1 MHGIKGLT
9 LSVRNLPPKSTKYNI
24 EGYFNG
30 VVKDAQPFV
39 GSLVKEPQSE
49 TMCAT
54 VTLNSEDACKKALAK
69 LNGHNV
75 WAPNGHG
82 KYPMVLAG
90 TFHGITPLA
99 EEEAPQFE

>member
-9 LSVRNLPPKSTKYNI
+9 LSVRNLPPKTTKHNI
-24 EGYFNG
+24 ESYFNG
-30 VVKDAQPFV
+30 AMNDAEPFV

-54 VTLNSEDACKKALAK
+54 VTLNSEDACKKAYAK
-69 LNGHNV
+69 LNGHDV

-82 KYPMVLAG
+82 SYQMVLDG

-99 EEEAPQFE
+99 EHENPQFE